1 VKALFFRNLIIT
13 LLLFPFVCIA
23 GGASWENSSKEIS
36 KYQEKIE
43 QNPNDC
49 FSLSQLGSIRQ
60 YRREYYQ
67 AIELYDRSYS
77 ICGNLLDLFQI
88 SFTYYVV
95 GDHEKGRKLAKQAIN
110 LASEQGNKDLE
121 SMFLKEFEYLESQI
135 QLLTPEQTR

>member
-1 VKALFFRNLIIT
+1 MKALSFRNLIIA
-13 LLLFPFVCIA
+13 LVFSPVVCSA
-23 GGASWENSSKEIS
+23 GGVSWENLSKEIS

-67 AIELYDRSYS
+67 AIELYDRAYS

-95 GDHEKGRKLAKQAIN
+95 GDYEKGRKLAKQAIN
-110 LASEQGNKDLE
+110 LASEQGDKDLE